1 MSLFG
6 NQNKTPSLLMRILKV
21 IYWIIFAIA
30 LVIVLVFIAFKIFV
44 AEPDTGNNEIIVNPD
59 VVIKLPNRQESAIKK
74 PAPRKRTPTPEEQ
87 LQQVKKTNRLLII
100 ILCLM
105 AVLVMLLAY
114 LSFDFFR
121 QLDVQSFLGQNYSTV
136 ETTR

>member
-1 MSLFG
+1 MGGVAMSCIKCG
-6 NQNKTPSLLMRILKV
+6 RETEGDQ
-21 IYWIIFAIA
+21 
-30 LVIVLVFIAFKIFV
+30 AFCPNCLEKM
-44 AEPDTGNNEIIVNPD
+44 ENSPVNPD

-105 AVLVMLLAY
+105 SVLIMLLAY
-114 LSFDFFR
+114 LSFDFFQ

>member
-59 VVIKLPNRQESAIKK
+59 VVIQIPTSPEPTQDPADPQVSQEPQEPQESQPTA
-74 PAPRKRTPTPEEQ
+74 AQTP
-87 LQQVKKTNRLLII
+87 
-100 ILCLM
+100 
-105 AVLVMLLAY
+105 
-114 LSFDFFR
+114 
-121 QLDVQSFLGQNYSTV
+121 
-136 ETTR
+136 